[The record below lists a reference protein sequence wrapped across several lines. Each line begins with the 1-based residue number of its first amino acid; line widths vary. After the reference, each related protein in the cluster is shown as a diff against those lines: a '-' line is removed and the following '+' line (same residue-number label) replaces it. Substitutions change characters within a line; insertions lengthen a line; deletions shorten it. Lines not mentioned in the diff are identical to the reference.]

1 LAIVGNNVISR
12 SVLAIL
18 VTVACILP
26 VAITIVLAVGRLLG
40 AMQDA
45 VGAATLDRVA
55 LAMGILWGVDLV
67 CLLVAQGINSL
78 GSPSDP
84 PARL

>member
-18 VTVACILP
+18 VTAACVLP

-40 AMQDA
+40 AMQDPL
-45 VGAATLDRVA
+45 GAATLDRVA
-55 LAMGILWGVDLV
+55 LAMGILWGIDLV

-78 GSPSDP
+78 GPPTDP
-84 PARL
+84 RSRP

>member
-1 LAIVGNNVISR
+1 VISR

-26 VAITIVLAVGRLLG
+26 VAITIVLTVGRLLG

-45 VGAATLDRVA
+45 LGATALDRVA
-55 LAMGILWGVDLV
+55 LALGILWGVDLV

-78 GSPSDP
+78 GPPSDP
-84 PARL
+84 PPRSQA

>member
-1 LAIVGNNVISR
+1 MISR

-40 AMQDA
+40 AMQDGL
-45 VGAATLDRVA
+45 GAITLDRVA
-55 LAMGILWGVDLV
+55 LALGILWGVDLV

-78 GSPSDP
+78 GPPSDP
-84 PARL
+84 PSRPQA